1 LRGGALLISKE
12 VAQYIKQLIP
22 DRDEQIKEMER
33 YAQTYDI
40 PIMETTGIEVM
51 LQLLKIARPK
61 RILEIGTAIGYS
73 AIRMAKA
80 LPDAEIVT
88 IERDKERYE
97 RALFYIK
104 KTGTSGQIH
113 VIFGDALHVYSDVAE
128 AAPFDVLFIDAAKG
142 QYQRFFELYEPLL
155 AENGLIIT
163 DNVLFKGLVAS
174 EEPIENKRLRQ
185 LVAKIRRYNEW
196 LANRNDYETIILP
209 VGDGV
214 AISRKRGEKQ

>member
-1 LRGGALLISKE
+1 MISKE
-12 VAQYIKQLIP
+12 IVQYIKQFIP
-22 DRDEQIKEMER
+22 ERDKQIKEMER
-33 YAQTYDI
+33 YAQEYDI
-40 PIMETTGIEVM
+40 PIMEVTGIEVM
-51 LQLLKIARPK
+51 LHILKIAQPK

-80 LPDAEIVT
+80 LPAAEIVT

-97 RALFYIK
+97 RALYYINQ
-104 KTGTSGQIH
+104 TGTSGQIR
-113 VIFGDALHVYSDVAE
+113 VIFGDALNVYSDVAK

-163 DNVLFKGLVAS
+163 DNVLFKGLVAT
-174 EEPIENKRLRQ
+174 EEPIENKRMRQ
-185 LVAKIRRYNEW
+185 LAAKIRRYNEW
-196 LANRNDYETIILP
+196 LAGRKDYETIILP

-214 AISRKRGEKQ
+214 AISRKRGERQ